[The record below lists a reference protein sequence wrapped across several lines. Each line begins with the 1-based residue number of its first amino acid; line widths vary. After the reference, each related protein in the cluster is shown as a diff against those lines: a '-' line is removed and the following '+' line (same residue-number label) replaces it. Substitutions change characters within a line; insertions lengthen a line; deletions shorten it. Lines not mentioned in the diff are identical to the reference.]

1 MATTKAKKPSSKN
14 RIGLMD
20 DLRGFC
26 VFCMI
31 FYHGFL
37 LSYDFFGL
45 VPGLTAYNFFKPV
58 QPLFAGTFIVL
69 CGISCR
75 LSHSN
80 WERGG
85 KLLAVALA
93 INLATIVVLPRIHAF
108 GMDFSGSEIWFG
120 ILDLLAVSILLFAA
134 GHKVLDIL
142 PPAAGAYLMAL
153 FYYLTRNF
161 EHGKVGFP
169 GELEATVP
177 ASWMEQAWTF
187 PFGLHNTQFFSADYF
202 PLVPWLF
209 LFLAGAYLGIYVKEG
224 NVPKFAYK
232 SLVKPLNW
240 LGRHALL
247 VYVVHVPVIWV
258 LLELVHLTGL
268 I

>member
-1 MATTKAKKPSSKN
+1 MSKTKVQKD

-37 LSYDFFGL
+37 LAYDFFG
-45 VPGLTAYNFFKPV
+45 VAAGLEAYNFFKPV
-58 QPLFAGTFIVL
+58 QPLFAGTFILL

-80 WERGG
+80 WERGA
-85 KLLAVALA
+85 KLLGVALA
-93 INLATIVVLPRIHAF
+93 INLATIVILPNLHVF

-120 ILDLLAVSILLFAA
+120 ILDLLAVCILLFAA
-134 GHKVLDIL
+134 THKVIDLL
-142 PPAAGAYLMAL
+142 PPAAGAFLMAV
-153 FYYLTRNF
+153 FYYITRGIQNF
-161 EHGKVGFP
+161 KIGFP
-169 GELEATVP
+169 GELEATLPV
-177 ASWMEQAWTF
+177 SWQGHFWTF
-187 PFGLHNTQFFSADYF
+187 PLGFHGPQFWSADYF
-202 PLVPWLF
+202 PLLPWMF
-209 LFLAGAYLGIYVKEG
+209 LFFAGAYLGIYIQEG
-224 NVPKFAYK
+224 DLPAFTYR
-232 SLVKPLNW
+232 SLFRPVNW

-247 VYVVHVPVIWV
+247 VYVIHVPCWWIVF
-258 LLELVHLTGL
+258 ELVHLTGL